1 MVLSKFNIF
10 VKNLIEHVAS
20 FKSFCMNATDLGE
33 RRAHAIL
40 IVAIGANPK
49 RLLFVEKV
57 SIRSAFIQRVF
68 HILNVRNGNLKHA
81 V

>member
-1 MVLSKFNIF
+1 MVLSKFIIF

-57 SIRSAFIQRVF
+57 NIPSAFFQRVF

>member
-1 MVLSKFNIF
+1 MVLNKFTTF

-20 FKSFCMNATDLGE
+20 FESFCMNATDLGE

-57 SIRSAFIQRVF
+57 NIPSAFFREYFTSSTFVMEI
-68 HILNVRNGNLKHA
+68 
-81 V
+81 

>member
-1 MVLSKFNIF
+1 MVLSKLTIL
-10 VKNLIEHVAS
+10 VKSLIEHFAS

-57 SIRSAFIQRVF
+57 NIPSAFFREYFTSSTFVMEI
-68 HILNVRNGNLKHA
+68 
-81 V
+81 